1 MPRSLHVCWNS
12 SLVGELTQDG
22 ARLSF
27 RYDEVYR
34 STHGALPLSR
44 HLPLGDLVFDDSATR
59 AFFANLLP
67 EGDIRRQV
75 ARQLGVSAENVFAL
89 LEGIG
94 GDCAGAVS
102 ILHHDDIRGATG
114 HYRPISLESLA
125 LELANLPA
133 HPFLA
138 GDEGVRLSL
147 AGAQNKLPLYV
158 EDGNYFVPEGNH
170 ASSHILK
177 TAIPQL
183 ENTVVNEAFCMN
195 LAQKVGMPVPVAQV
209 VEIGGQQVY
218 MVERYDR
225 KRIAHGEIE
234 RLHQEDFCQAL
245 GIIPEM
251 KYEQEGGPGFVDCFR
266 LVEEWSDEPILDSLS
281 LLKWALF
288 NFLIG
293 NADSH
298 AKNLSFLYAGGMVRL
313 APFYDLLSTAVYER
327 VSNKFA
333 MKMGGQ
339 KDPRY
344 LMATHLDRFAAEAGI
359 EFRTVRA
366 QLLELCGKM
375 QVEIGPLAES
385 YREADRRPTSLTRL
399 SASWNNDCGKRI
411 PWLADRTA
419 YVARTRKGGHMG
431 RLYPGR
437 TMHHPA

>member
-1 MPRSLHVCWNS
+1 MTRTLHVYWNN
-12 SLVGELTQDG
+12 SLVGELIQDG

-27 RYDEVYR
+27 RYEESYR
-34 STHGALPLSR
+34 SLRAALPLSR
-44 HLPLGDLVFDDSATR
+44 HLPLQNVAFDDSATR

-75 ARQLGVSAENVFAL
+75 ARQLGVSAENIFAL

-102 ILHHDDIRGATG
+102 ILRPGDMRDSSGR
-114 HYRPISLESLA
+114 YRPISAEALA
-125 LELANLPA
+125 HELATLPE

-138 GDEGVRLSL
+138 GEEGVRLSL
-147 AGAQNKLPLYV
+147 AGAQNKLPLYL
-158 EDGNYFVPEGNH
+158 ENGDFFIPEGNR

-225 KRIAHGEIE
+225 KRIASGEIE

-245 GIIPEM
+245 GVTPEM
-251 KYEQEGGPGFVDCFR
+251 KY
-266 LVEEWSDEPILDSLS
+266 DEPILDSLS

-298 AKNLSFLYAGGMVRL
+298 AKNLSFLYAGGIVRL
-313 APFYDLLSTAVYER
+313 APFYDLLSTAVYKR
-327 VSNKFA
+327 VSKKFA
-333 MKMGGQ
+333 MKVGGQ

-344 LMATHLDRFAAEAGI
+344 LMATHLARFAAEAGI
-359 EFRTVRA
+359 ELRTVSA
-366 QLLELCGKM
+366 QLLEICGK
-375 QVEIGPLAES
+375 VEGAIGPLAES
-385 YREADRRPTSLTRL
+385 YQVESLRPIIIEEIVRVVEQRLQKAHSL
-399 SASWNNDCGKRI
+399 
-411 PWLADRTA
+411 
-419 YVARTRKGGHMG
+419 VA
-431 RLYPGR
+431 
-437 TMHHPA
+437 

>member
-1 MPRSLHVCWNS
+1 MSGTLHVYWNS
-12 SLVGELTQDG
+12 RLIGEFTQDG

-27 RYDEVYR
+27 RYDDGYR
-34 STHGALPLSR
+34 SQRAALPLSR
-44 HLPLGDLVFDDSATR
+44 QLTVRDVPFDDSATR

-75 ARQLGVSAENVFAL
+75 ARQLGVSVDNIFAL

-102 ILHHDDIRGATG
+102 ILRPGDIPGPSG
-114 HYRPISLESLA
+114 QYRPISPEALA
-125 LELANLPA
+125 LELATLPS

-138 GDEGVRLSL
+138 GEEGVRLSL
-147 AGAQNKLPLYV
+147 AGAQHKLPLYV
-158 EDGNYFVPEGNH
+158 ENSAFFIPEGNR

-183 ENTVVNEAFCMN
+183 EQTVINEAFCMN
-195 LAQKVGMPVPVAQV
+195 LAHKVGLPVPSAQV
-209 VEIGGQQVY
+209 VDIVGQQVY

-225 KRIAHGEIE
+225 KRIAPGEIE

-245 GIIPEM
+245 GVIPEM
-251 KYEQEGGPGFVDCFR
+251 KYEQEGGPGFQDCFK
-266 LVEEWSDEPILDSLS
+266 LVEEWSDEPILDTLN
-281 LLKWALF
+281 LLTWALF

-298 AKNLSFLYAGGMVRL
+298 AKNLSFLYAGGTIRL
-313 APFYDLLSTAVYER
+313 APFYDLLSTAVYKR

-344 LMATHLDRFAAEAGI
+344 LMASHLARFAEETGI
-359 EFRTVRA
+359 ELRTIKA
-366 QLLELCGKM
+366 QLSELCGK
-375 QVEIGPLAES
+375 VEGAIVPLAES
-385 YREADRRPTSLTRL
+385 YREADHRPIIVEDIIHVVEQRLRKAQSL
-399 SASWNNDCGKRI
+399 I
-411 PWLADRTA
+411 
-419 YVARTRKGGHMG
+419 V
-431 RLYPGR
+431 
-437 TMHHPA
+437 